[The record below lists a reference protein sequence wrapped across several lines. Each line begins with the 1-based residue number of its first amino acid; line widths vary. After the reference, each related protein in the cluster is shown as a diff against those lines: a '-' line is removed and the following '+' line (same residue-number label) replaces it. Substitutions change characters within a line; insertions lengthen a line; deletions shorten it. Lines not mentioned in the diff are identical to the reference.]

1 MVNSNSVEGE
11 GSIVWKRLT
20 ERNRTRLIA
29 VNLPWLSRRKPRQA
43 VVLQQSRV
51 RTMQIDRVWLLKADW
66 LGHSMLETTI
76 RYLTAADSGSQRTRS
91 LVDKTGRTRLTISG
105 ASSARAAVV
114 CKLSRLTDIEQ

>member
-1 MVNSNSVEGE
+1 MVNSKSVEGE

-43 VVLQQSRV
+43 VVLQQSRA

-76 RYLTAADSGSQRTRS
+76 RYLTAADPGSQRTRS